1 MGPAFNR
8 QQRLMAPVN
17 GKEPATMA
25 TIAAVVAGGSLGTLA
40 RYGVDVAIERRSVS
54 LFPWSTFT
62 INLSGCFLVGLL
74 IAALVDRHHAPHWL
88 RIGLVVGFCG
98 AYTTFSTFAQET
110 YGLVEEKAL
119 ILAMLNATASV
130 SLGMLA
136 VLVGV
141 RVGRLL

>member
-17 GKEPATMA
+17 GRSQRPWQPSPQLWRAVHSERSHATDW
-25 TIAAVVAGGSLGTLA
+25 T
-40 RYGVDVAIERRSVS
+40 VAIERRSVS

-119 ILAMLNATASV
+119 GLALLNATASV
-130 SLGMLA
+130 GLGMLA
-136 VLVGV
+136 VLLGE
-141 RVGRLL
+141 RVGALL

>member
-1 MGPAFNR
+1 
-8 QQRLMAPVN
+8 
-17 GKEPATMA
+17 MA
-25 TIAAVVAGGSLGTLA
+25 TIAAVAAGGSLGTLA
-40 RYGVDVAIERRSVS
+40 RYGLDNAVERRSFS

-74 IAALVDRHHAPHWL
+74 IAALVDRHHAPPHWL

-119 ILAMLNATASV
+119 GLALLNATASIG
-130 SLGMLA
+130 LGMLA
-136 VLVGV
+136 VLVGA

>member
-1 MGPAFNR
+1 
-8 QQRLMAPVN
+8 
-17 GKEPATMA
+17 MA
-25 TIAAVVAGGSLGTLA
+25 TIAAVAAGGSLGTLA
-40 RYGVDVAIERRSVS
+40 RYGLDSAIERRSLA

-110 YGLVEEKAL
+110 YGLVEEKA
-119 ILAMLNATASV
+119 IGLALLNATASIG
-130 SLGMLA
+130 LGMLA
-136 VLVGV
+136 VLLGQ

>member
-1 MGPAFNR
+1 MP
-8 QQRLMAPVN
+8 
-17 GKEPATMA
+17 
-25 TIAAVVAGGSLGTLA
+25 TIAAVAAGGSLGTLA
-40 RYGVDVAIERRSVS
+40 RYGLDVAIERRSFS

-110 YGLVEEKAL
+110 YGLVKEKAL
-119 ILAMLNATASV
+119 GLALLNATASV
-130 SLGMLA
+130 GLGMLA
-136 VLVGV
+136 VLVGA

>member
-1 MGPAFNR
+1 
-8 QQRLMAPVN
+8 
-17 GKEPATMA
+17 MA

-98 AYTTFSTFAQET
+98 AYTTFSTFSFET
-110 YGLVEEKAL
+110 VRLVEEGAPAEAFRNAAGTLAGCAAAAAL
-119 ILAMLNATASV
+119 
-130 SLGMLA
+130 GLA
-136 VLVGV
+136 VTSL
-141 RVGRLL
+141 

>member
-8 QQRLMAPVN
+8 PQRLMAPAN
-17 GKEPATMA
+17 GRSQRPWQLSPQLWRAVHLERSHATEW
-25 TIAAVVAGGSLGTLA
+25 TSPSNGDPSH
-40 RYGVDVAIERRSVS
+40 SS
-54 LFPWSTFT
+54 FT

-119 ILAMLNATASV
+119 GLALLNATASV
-130 SLGMLA
+130 GLGMLA
-136 VLVGV
+136 VLVGA

>member
-1 MGPAFNR
+1 
-8 QQRLMAPVN
+8 
-17 GKEPATMA
+17 MA

-40 RYGVDVAIERRSVS
+40 RYGLDVAIERRSVS

-98 AYTTFSTFAQET
+98 AYTTFSTFAQER
-110 YGLVEEKAL
+110 
-119 ILAMLNATASV
+119 TASSRGKPSAWPCSTRRRASASACWPSSSARV
-130 SLGMLA
+130 SGA
-136 VLVGV
+136 CCS
-141 RVGRLL
+141 GRSTISRWLRRTR

>member
-1 MGPAFNR
+1 
-8 QQRLMAPVN
+8 
-17 GKEPATMA
+17 MA
-25 TIAAVVAGGSLGTLA
+25 TIAAVAAGGLLGTLA
-40 RYGVDVAIERRSVS
+40 RYGLDSAVERRSFS

-74 IAALVDRHHAPHWL
+74 LAALVDRHHGPHWL

-110 YGLVEEKAL
+110 YGLLEDKAVG
-119 ILAMLNATASV
+119 LAVFNATASV
-130 SLGMLA
+130 GLGMLA
-136 VLVGV
+136 VLLGQ